1 MLQDVGMLEAAK
13 NAIREENGVYMMV
26 HHLGHE
32 NPKLLTILTDCLRIL
47 AIKNAATKEL
57 ILQGNGPT
65 LLVNIMKHQTYKNLI
80 FMTSRLLK
88 GKIVISTWVYLK
100 YVNFFILSF
109 LYGTSN
115 TITSVCFEKGLSKK
129 KVLTRQFW
137 LQLKLPSEA
146 LWKQFWVFWGKNKVD
161 ATFRFATC

>member
-1 MLQDVGMLEAAK
+1 MFACLFQDVGMLEAAK
-13 NAIREENGVYMMV
+13 NAIRQENGVYMMV

-88 GKIVISTWVYLK
+88 GKLLSYHP
-100 YVNFFILSF
+100 FI
-109 LYGTSN
+109 
-115 TITSVCFEKGLSKK
+115 
-129 KVLTRQFW
+129 
-137 LQLKLPSEA
+137 
-146 LWKQFWVFWGKNKVD
+146 
-161 ATFRFATC
+161 